1 MSRKPS
7 RRSRKKRSQSRVSGK
22 TESSLTFKHHTEHQE
37 MVNGKKVYTEE
48 LILDGPKGTS
58 FKYFKKTD
66 DKAEKYVGRRNEDG
80 TFSFTVIKGDGKDTK
95 DLSLTDLIKEIK
107 KIKVLEF
114 VVQYLSKSKQNRSQ
128 SRAKRRSKKVSKKG
142 SRKGSKK
149 GSRKGSKKASRK
161 GSKKGS
167 KKVSKKGS
175 RRKSKKTPTK
185 RKSRR
190 KSRK

>member
-1 MSRKPS
+1 M
-7 RRSRKKRSQSRVSGK
+7 
-22 TESSLTFKHHTEHQE
+22 F
-37 MVNGKKVYTEE
+37 NGKKIYTEE

-66 DKAEKYVGRRNEDG
+66 DKAEKYMGRRNEDG

-95 DLSLTDLIKEIK
+95 DLSLADLIKEIK

-128 SRAKRRSKKVSKKG
+128 SRAKR
-142 SRKGSKK
+142 

-161 GSKKGS
+161 GSKKASRKGS
-167 KKVSKKGS
+167 KKASRKGSKKASKKGSKKRS

-185 RKSRR
+185 SRR

>member
-1 MSRKPS
+1 
-7 RRSRKKRSQSRVSGK
+7 
-22 TESSLTFKHHTEHQE
+22 
-37 MVNGKKVYTEE
+37 MVNGKKIYTEE

-66 DKAEKYVGRRNEDG
+66 DKAEKYMGRRNEDG

-95 DLSLTDLIKEIK
+95 DLSLADLIKEIK

-128 SRAKRRSKKVSKKG
+128 SRAKRG

-149 GSRKGSKKASRK
+149 ASRKGSKKASRKGSKKASRK

-167 KKVSKKGS
+167 KKIS